1 MSTPVVQGIPP
12 VGGGE
17 QGPASTRGPAR
28 VAPLEADPRGGGDRD
43 TVRSWFWRGLY
54 LAVLFLATLA
64 FVYPLVWL
72 VSASLKPK
80 EQVFDNRLVPETVQ
94 WSNFAAVWD
103 AGPVLRWLFNS
114 ATVGLMAATA
124 VTISSAL
131 VAFGFA
137 YFRFRYRNLLF
148 GLVLATMMLPGA
160 VTMIPVYL
168 IWNQVGM
175 IDTQVPLWAQNLFGS
190 AFYIFLLRQFFLGIP
205 RELFEAA
212 RVDGAS
218 YLTMFRRIALPLA
231 RPALVIVFVF
241 ELAGELVGPDEAA
254 DLPADPRLL
263 HDAARAEA
271 DRRRLRA
278 LGRVPLGD
286 RHGGHAHRDHPDDP
300 HLRVHP
306 ALRARRHRDERQAGL
321 RAAQAGRGASVLER
335 ARARG
340 RG

>member
-1 MSTPVVQGIPP
+1 MSTPVTQGPP
-12 VGGGE
+12 VE
-17 QGPASTRGPAR
+17 A
-28 VAPLEADPRGGGDRD
+28 APLRPVAAGAAAGNAGRDVKGPREQQ
-43 TVRSWFWRGLY
+43 VRRRVGQVLY
-54 LAVLFLATLA
+54 LALLFVATMA

-80 EQVFDNRLVPETVQ
+80 EQVFDNKLIPETVQ
-94 WSNFAAVWD
+94 WSNFSAVWD

-114 ATVGLMAATA
+114 VTVGLISAVA

-137 YFRFRYRNLLF
+137 YFRFRHRNLLF

-168 IWNQVGM
+168 IWNKVGM
-175 IDTQVPLWAQNLFGS
+175 VDTQVPLWAQNLFGS

-218 YLTMFRRIALPLA
+218 YPKMFRRIAMPLA

-241 ELAGELVGPDEAA
+241 ELQASWSDLMKPLIYLQTPEYFTMPRGLKSIVDTFALSGEYHWEIAMAA
-254 DLPADPRLL
+254 TLIATIPM
-263 HDAARAEA
+263 
-271 DRRRLRA
+271 
-278 LGRVPLGD
+278 
-286 RHGGHAHRDHPDDP
+286 
-300 HLRVHP
+300 
-306 ALRARRHRDERQAGL
+306 
-321 RAAQAGRGASVLER
+321 VLIFAFTQR
-335 ARARG
+335 YVLDGIATSANPG
-340 RG
+340 

>member
-1 MSTPVVQGIPP
+1 MSTPVVQGVPP

-17 QGPASTRGPAR
+17 QGPAGARGPAAA
-28 VAPLEADPRGGGDRD
+28 APLTPDPGRGGDRD
-43 TVRSWFWRGLY
+43 VVRSWFWRVLY
-54 LAVLFLATLA
+54 LGVLFLATLA

-80 EQVFDNRLVPETVQ
+80 SQVFDNRLVPETVQ

-114 ATVGLMAATA
+114 ATVGLIAATA

-175 IDTQVPLWAQNLFGS
+175 VDTQVPLWAQNLFGS

-218 YLTMFRRIALPLA
+218 YITMFRRIALPLA

-241 ELAGELVGPDEAA
+241 ELQASWSDLMKPLIYLQTPDYFTMPRGLKQIVDAFALSGEYHWEIAMAA
-254 DLPADPRLL
+254 TLIATIPMIVIFAFTQRY
-263 HDAARAEA
+263 
-271 DRRRLRA
+271 
-278 LGRVPLGD
+278 
-286 RHGGHAHRDHPDDP
+286 
-300 HLRVHP
+300 
-306 ALRARRHRDERQAGL
+306 
-321 RAAQAGRGASVLER
+321 VLDGI
-335 ARARG
+335 ATSAKQG
-340 RG
+340 

>member
-1 MSTPVVQGIPP
+1 MSTPVVQGVPP
-12 VGGGE
+12 IGGGGE
-17 QGPASTRGPAR
+17 QGPASTRGPAG
-28 VAPLEADPRGGGDRD
+28 VAPLAGDGRPGRERD
-43 TVRSWFWRGLY
+43 TARSWFWRGLY
-54 LAVLFLATLA
+54 LAVLFLATMA

-94 WSNFAAVWD
+94 WSNFAEVWD

-114 ATVGLMAATA
+114 VTVGLMAATA
-124 VTISSAL
+124 VTLSSAL

-218 YLTMFRRIALPLA
+218 YLRMFRAIALPLA

-241 ELAGELVGPDEAA
+241 ELQASWSDLMKPLIYLQTPDYYTMPRGLKSIVDTFALSGEYHWEIAMAA
-254 DLPADPRLL
+254 TLIATIPMIIIFAFTQRY
-263 HDAARAEA
+263 
-271 DRRRLRA
+271 
-278 LGRVPLGD
+278 
-286 RHGGHAHRDHPDDP
+286 
-300 HLRVHP
+300 
-306 ALRARRHRDERQAGL
+306 
-321 RAAQAGRGASVLER
+321 VLDGI
-335 ARARG
+335 ATSAKQG
-340 RG
+340 

>member
-1 MSTPVVQGIPP
+1 MSTPVVQGVPP

-17 QGPASTRGPAR
+17 QGPASARGPAAA
-28 VAPLEADPRGGGDRD
+28 APLTADPGRGGDRD
-43 TVRSWFWRGLY
+43 VVRSWFWRVLY
-54 LAVLFLATLA
+54 LGVLFLATLA

-80 EQVFDNRLVPETVQ
+80 SQVFDNRLVPETVQ

-103 AGPVLRWLFNS
+103 AGPVLRWLFSS
-114 ATVGLMAATA
+114 ATVGLIAATA
-124 VTISSAL
+124 VTISSAR

-137 YFRFRYRNLLF
+137 YFRLRYRNLLF

-175 IDTQVPLWAQNLFGS
+175 VDTQVPLWAQNLFGS
-190 AFYIFLLRQFFLGIP
+190 AFDIFLLRQFFLGIP

-231 RPALVIVFVF
+231 RPAVVIVFVF
-241 ELAGELVGPDEAA
+241 ELQASWSDLMKPLIYLQTPDYFTMPRGLKQIVDAFALSGEYHWEIAMAA
-254 DLPADPRLL
+254 TLIATIPMIVIFAFTQRY
-263 HDAARAEA
+263 
-271 DRRRLRA
+271 
-278 LGRVPLGD
+278 
-286 RHGGHAHRDHPDDP
+286 
-300 HLRVHP
+300 
-306 ALRARRHRDERQAGL
+306 
-321 RAAQAGRGASVLER
+321 VLDGI
-335 ARARG
+335 ATSAKQG
-340 RG
+340 

>member
-17 QGPASTRGPAR
+17 QGPASTQGPAR
-28 VAPLEADPRGGGDRD
+28 VAASGPDPRSRGDRD

-114 ATVGLMAATA
+114 VTVGLMAAIA

-137 YFRFRYRNLLF
+137 YFRFRHRNLLF

-205 RELFEAA
+205 RELFEAS

-241 ELAGELVGPDEAA
+241 ELQASWSDLMKPLIYLQTPDYYTMPRGLKQIVDAFALSGEYHWEIAMAA
-254 DLPADPRLL
+254 TLIAT
-263 HDAARAEA
+263 
-271 DRRRLRA
+271 
-278 LGRVPLGD
+278 VPMILIFAFTQ
-286 RHGGHAHRDHPDDP
+286 RY
-300 HLRVHP
+300 
-306 ALRARRHRDERQAGL
+306 
-321 RAAQAGRGASVLER
+321 VLDGI
-335 ARARG
+335 ATSAKQG
-340 RG
+340 

>member
-1 MSTPVVQGIPP
+1 MSTPVVQGSLPP
-12 VGGGE
+12 VGGDE
-17 QGPASTRGPAR
+17 QGPAGGRGPAR
-28 VAPLEADPRGGGDRD
+28 AAVLAPARVPGARRAAA
-43 TVRSWFWRGLY
+43 RSWFWRGLY
-54 LAVLFLATLA
+54 LAVLFVATLA

-72 VSASLKPK
+72 VSAALKPK
-80 EQVFDNRLVPETVQ
+80 SQVFDNRLVPETVQ

-114 ATVGLMAATA
+114 TTVGLMAATA
-124 VTISSAL
+124 VTLSSAL

-137 YFRFRYRNLLF
+137 YFRFRHRNLLF

-168 IWNQVGM
+168 IWNTAGM
-175 IDTQVPLWAQNLFGS
+175 VDTQVPLWAQNLFGS

-241 ELAGELVGPDEAA
+241 ELQASWSDLMKPLIYLQTPEYFTMPRGLKQIVDAFALSGEYHWEIAMAA
-254 DLPADPRLL
+254 TLIATIPMIVIFAFTQRY
-263 HDAARAEA
+263 
-271 DRRRLRA
+271 
-278 LGRVPLGD
+278 
-286 RHGGHAHRDHPDDP
+286 
-300 HLRVHP
+300 
-306 ALRARRHRDERQAGL
+306 
-321 RAAQAGRGASVLER
+321 VLDGI
-335 ARARG
+335 ATSAKQG
-340 RG
+340 